1 MLNQRREFSF
11 KIYPENMVVVQY
23 NIYKFFTMYFSKI
36 NQTYFILYCNFI
48 NEINEW
54 ERFTLKFFEI

>member
-48 NEINEW
+48 NEINE
-54 ERFTLKFFEI
+54 

>member
-36 NQTYFILYCNFI
+36 NQTYFIVILLMKLM
-48 NEINEW
+48 NE
-54 ERFTLKFFEI
+54 RDLH